1 MPELGPLADDAERLD
16 ADVHADPARAPHAQL
31 PGLQLARLQRP
42 SLLSG
47 HAGIAQSSLH
57 LGSNNLDMKSENL
70 DKKSVLSLGGLV
82 KKISKSNF
90 YVLLNEK

>member
-1 MPELGPLADDAERLD
+1 MHGGGNPAHGAGCAEMPELGPLAHDAERLD

-47 HAGIAQSSLH
+47 HAGSA
-57 LGSNNLDMKSENL
+57 
-70 DKKSVLSLGGLV
+70 GLPSFTV
-82 KKISKSNF
+82 
-90 YVLLNEK
+90 

>member
-1 MPELGPLADDAERLD
+1 MHGGGNPADGAGGAEMPELGPLAHDAERLD

-47 HAGIAQSSLH
+47 HAGSAGFPSFTV
-57 LGSNNLDMKSENL
+57 NNLGIKSENL
-70 DKKSVLSLGGLV
+70 DKNCNPFSL
-82 KKISKSNF
+82 
-90 YVLLNEK
+90 